1 MRILVTTQPEQSHL
15 WPMVPY
21 LRALDAAGHELRV
34 GSGAHFLTYI
44 ERAGLSGVVCGLDW
58 GIEHAPEEQLR
69 AMAMEDGLQQRNA
82 FFRFFV
88 GRAARQMA
96 ADVLELAEQWR
107 PDVVLSDW
115 VEFGADAAAEVLDV
129 PYLPISVGM
138 RSPPGLLQE
147 IAGPQLQQLRD
158 AHGLPS
164 DPGCAAHYRHGCVS
178 LFPPEWLPS
187 DRAPLDG
194 EVFLTPVPDWGG
206 EPDADAWLAALP
218 DDRPVVFATLGSIF
232 GVLRGPLE
240 AMVEGLTAG
249 GWSAVVA
256 TGRLRKPETLGPIP
270 DNVRVAPWVPQRALL
285 RAADVVVHHAGYS
298 TCMDAVL
305 AGTPQTVLPLSA
317 DQPEHAEA
325 VRRLGLGRV
334 VPAIREVAFGPI
346 VQRQRLTSEAV
357 RTAVEQTLAEPRHRD
372 RSAAMGD
379 RMRRLPG
386 TDRFVEVV
394 EQLAR

>member
-21 LRALDAAGHELRV
+21 LRALEAAGHEVRV
-34 GSGAHFLTYI
+34 GTGDHFLKHI
-44 ERAGLSGVVCGLDW
+44 ERAGLSGVACGLDW
-58 GIEHAPEEQLR
+58 GIGHAHEEQLR
-69 AMAMEDGLQQRNA
+69 AMAIEDGQQQRNA
-82 FFRFFV
+82 FVQFFA
-88 GRAARQMA
+88 GPAARQMA
-96 ADVLELAEQWR
+96 ADVFELAEQWR

-158 AHGLPS
+158 AYGLPS
-164 DPGCAAHYRHGCVS
+164 DPGCAAHYRHGCLS
-178 LFPPEWLPS
+178 LFPPQWLPS
-187 DRAPLDG
+187 DRGPLEG
-194 EVFLTPVPDWGG
+194 ETFLTPVPDWAS
-206 EPDADAWLAALP
+206 EPGADAWLATLP
-218 DDRPVVFATLGSIF
+218 DPPVLYATLGSIF

-240 AMVEGLTAG
+240 AVVEGLATG
-249 GWSAVVA
+249 GWSAVVV
-256 TGRLRKPETLGPIP
+256 TGRYRKPETLGPLP
-270 DNVRVAPWVPQRALL
+270 DNVRVEPWVRQRAVLDT
-285 RAADVVVHHAGYS
+285 ADLVVHHAGYS
-298 TCMDAVL
+298 TCMDAAL

-325 VRRLGLGRV
+325 VRRLDLGRV
-334 VPAIREVAFGPI
+334 VPVTRELAFGPI
-346 VQRQRLTSEAV
+346 VERQRLTPEAV
-357 RTAVEQTLAEPRHRD
+357 RAAVEQTLAEPRHRE

-379 RMRRLPG
+379 RMRDLPG

-394 EQLAR
+394 EQLAL